1 MPGLRINTEVLMI
14 FQDLSTFDFI
24 NKIELTFIKI
34 LEGYQEEKKE
44 RKLADFDTTSFS
56 LNYIVDPNNE
66 K

>member
-1 MPGLRINTEVLMI
+1 MI